1 MLTTKVKLIGPKYL
15 FSEKKGVDEEFT
27 RREDN
32 KKLRFVNLSALGIYY
47 DSRSNLAID
56 SASNAATM
64 AP

>member
-27 RREDN
+27 RKEDN
-32 KKLRFVNLSALGIYY
+32 KKLRFANLSALGIYY
-47 DSRSNLAID
+47 GSRSNLAID
-56 SASNAATM
+56 SASTAATM

>member
-32 KKLRFVNLSALGIYY
+32 KKSRFANLSALGIYY
-47 DSRSNLAID
+47 NSRSNLAMD
-56 SASNAATM
+56 SASTTTTM
-64 AP
+64 EP